1 MQGITRS
8 GYEFNIDDRILK
20 DWRFVSALTKCQK
33 RSDQFD
39 GLEGIQEMMSLL
51 LGDKMGEFMKHIESK
66 NDGYCPA
73 DVIML
78 EIQDIFESAI
88 PKN

>member
-1 MQGITRS
+1 MTGETRS
-8 GYEFNIDDRILK
+8 GYKFNIDDRVLK

-33 RSDQFD
+33 RHDEFE
-39 GLEGIQEMMSLL
+39 GLEGIMEMAKMLF
-51 LGDKMGEFMKHIESK
+51 GDKYDEFMNFIASK
-66 NDGYCPA
+66 NDGFCPS
-73 DVIML
+73 DVVMN

>member
-1 MQGITRS
+1 MQGKTRS

-20 DWRFVSALTKCQK
+20 DWRFVAALTKCQK
-33 RSDQFD
+33 RSDQFE

-51 LGDKMGEFMKHIESK
+51 LGDKIGEFLDHIKSK

-78 EIQDIFESAI
+78 ELQDIFESAI